1 MVDVPNVET
10 LMAGPL
16 GGWLDRQKALREET
30 SRKSQQKIYWGFGA
44 AGVVLVLVILLGWDF
59 RVAMWGGGA
68 LIAGGFGWARLIAA
82 PVENAIKEE
91 MNQTIA
97 QAVGFTYARQG
108 VQGAEFETACAF
120 EVLPSHDEMTVEDF
134 WSGNIDGMPLRLY
147 EVHLQEWRGSGK
159 SRRLETVFRGPLME
173 VKFARDFLGVTLVE
187 RDGSRFKMFFSESI
201 TLNGI
206 KLERAKMVD
215 PRFEN
220 IFDVW
225 SNDQT
230 EARYLVHP
238 AYCERLVALETQFQG
253 EKLRALFQQ
262 GQLIIAVETSTLF
275 ESGSLDAHKDH
286 ELMAATIRQF
296 SELTQLARQL
306 NERPRA

>member
-1 MVDVPNVET
+1 MVDLLDVDT

-16 GGWLDRQKALREET
+16 GRWLDSQKALREET

-44 AGVVLVLVILLGWDF
+44 AGVVLVLVVLLGWDF
-59 RVAMWGGGA
+59 RLVFWGAGA
-68 LIAGGFGWARLIAA
+68 AIAGGFGWARMIAA

-97 QAVGFTYARQG
+97 QAVGFSYARQG
-108 VQGAEFETACAF
+108 VEGPEFATACTF
-120 EVLPSHDEMTVEDF
+120 EILPSYDKMEVEDF
-134 WSGNIDGMPLRLY
+134 WTGEIDGMPLRLY
-147 EVHLQEWRGSGK
+147 EVHLEEWRGSGK

-187 RDGSRFKMFFSESI
+187 RDGSRFQLFFKDSI
-201 TLNGI
+201 TLNDI

-215 PRFEN
+215 PRFEDV
-220 IFDVW
+220 FDVW
-225 SNDQT
+225 SNDQV

-238 AYCERLVALETQFQG
+238 AYCERLVSLETQFQG
-253 EKLRALFQQ
+253 EKLRALFQH
-262 GQLIIAVETSTLF
+262 GQLIIAVETSELF
-275 ESGSLDAHKDH
+275 ESGSLDATKDH
-286 ELMAATIRQF
+286 DLMTATIRQF